1 MDNYNNQNQYGQNTY
16 NQNTYNQ
23 NAFNQNG
30 YNQNSYVQFNQ
41 QPNQPVQPNYNVNEI
56 PTYDM
61 PQYQAPSYQTNDYQM
76 PTYQSTYDGTYNN
89 TYAGASQYLEPK
101 KKKSGWLIA
110 LAIVLALGIVAG
122 IFFAVKALFLSYDIT
137 DYDKV
142 KSAAKEELGVAMYKY
157 SEEEI
162 GTDSEDY
169 GVVAYAEGL
178 GDLSDTESEIMWIQF
193 EDEVTAKE
201 FFAGYTME
209 LEAEYEAEKDNCKS
223 HSWVSSGSKAECS
236 LVFKDEPDT
245 RYSVLIV
252 QKDDTFLYVQ
262 VDGDKDEV
270 KKFFKKFKKALR

>member
-1 MDNYNNQNQYGQNTY
+1 MDNYNYNNNQNQYGQGTY
-16 NQNTYNQ
+16 NS

-30 YNQNSYVQFNQ
+30 YNQNSYGQFNQ
-41 QPNQPVQPNYNVNEI
+41 QPGQPAQPNYNVNEI

-142 KSAAKEELGVAMYKY
+142 KSAAKNELGVAMYKY

-193 EDEVTAKE
+193 EDEVTSKE

>member
-1 MDNYNNQNQYGQNTY
+1 MDNYNYNNNQNQYGQGTY
-16 NQNTYNQ
+16 NP

-30 YNQNSYVQFNQ
+30 YNQNSYGQFNQ
-41 QPNQPVQPNYNVNEI
+41 QPNQPAQPNYNVNDI

-61 PQYQAPSYQTNDYQM
+61 PQYQM
-76 PTYQSTYDGTYNN
+76 PTYQSTYNGTYNN
-89 TYAGASQYLEPK
+89 TYAGSSQFLEPK
-101 KKKSGWLIA
+101 KKKSGWLVV
-110 LAIVLALGIVAG
+110 LAIALALGIVAG
-122 IFFAVKALFLSYDIT
+122 VFFVVKALFLSYDIT

-209 LEAEYEAEKDNCKS
+209 LEAEYEAEKDDCKS

>member
-1 MDNYNNQNQYGQNTY
+1 MDNYNYNNNQNQYGQGTY
-16 NQNTYNQ
+16 NP

-30 YNQNSYVQFNQ
+30 YNQNSYGQFNQ
-41 QPNQPVQPNYNVNEI
+41 QPNQPAQPNYNVNDI

-142 KSAAKEELGVAMYKY
+142 KSAAKNELGVAMYKF

>member
-1 MDNYNNQNQYGQNTY
+1 MDNYNYNNNQNQYGQGTY
-16 NQNTYNQ
+16 NP

-30 YNQNSYVQFNQ
+30 YNQNSYGQFNQ

-76 PTYQSTYDGTYNN
+76 PTYQSTYDGTCNN

-142 KSAAKEELGVAMYKY
+142 KSAAKNELGVAMYKY

-209 LEAEYEAEKDNCKS
+209 LEAEYEAEKDDCKS

>member
-1 MDNYNNQNQYGQNTY
+1 MDNYNYNNNQNQYGQGTY
-16 NQNTYNQ
+16 NP

-30 YNQNSYVQFNQ
+30 YNQNSYGQFNQ
-41 QPNQPVQPNYNVNEI
+41 QPGQPAQPNYNVNEI

-76 PTYQSTYDGTYNN
+76 PTYQSTYNN

-122 IFFAVKALFLSYDIT
+122 IFFTVKALFLSYDIT

-193 EDEVTAKE
+193 EDEVSAKE
-201 FFAGYTME
+201 FFAGFTME
-209 LEAEYEAEKDNCKS
+209 IESEYEAEKESCKS
-223 HSWVSSGSKAECS
+223 NSWVSSGSKVECS

>member
-1 MDNYNNQNQYGQNTY
+1 MDNYNYNNNQNQYGQGTY
-16 NQNTYNQ
+16 NP

-30 YNQNSYVQFNQ
+30 YNQNSYGQFNQ
-41 QPNQPVQPNYNVNEI
+41 QPNQPAQPNYNVNEI

-110 LAIVLALGIVAG
+110 LAIGLALGIVAG
-122 IFFAVKALFLSYDIT
+122 IFFTVKALFLSYDIT

-142 KSAAKEELGVAMYKY
+142 KSAAKNELGVAMYKFN
-157 SEEEI
+157 EEEI

>member
-1 MDNYNNQNQYGQNTY
+1 MDNYNNNQNQYGQGTY
-16 NQNTYNQ
+16 NP

-30 YNQNSYVQFNQ
+30 YNQNSYGQFNQ
-41 QPNQPVQPNYNVNEI
+41 QPNQPAQPNYNVNDI

-110 LAIVLALGIVAG
+110 LAIGLALGIVAG
-122 IFFAVKALFLSYDIT
+122 IFFTVKTLFLSYDIT

-142 KSAAKEELGVAMYKY
+142 KSAAKNELGVAMYKFN
-157 SEEEI
+157 EEEI

>member
-1 MDNYNNQNQYGQNTY
+1 MDNYNYNNNQNQYGQGTY
-16 NQNTYNQ
+16 NPS
-23 NAFNQNG
+23 AFNQNG
-30 YNQNSYVQFNQ
+30 YNQNSYGQFNQ
-41 QPNQPVQPNYNVNEI
+41 QPNQPAQPNYNVNDI

-142 KSAAKEELGVAMYKY
+142 KSAAKNELGVAMYKY

-209 LEAEYEAEKDNCKS
+209 LEAEYEAEKDDCKS

>member
-1 MDNYNNQNQYGQNTY
+1 MDNYNNNQNQYGQ
-16 NQNTYNQ
+16 
-23 NAFNQNG
+23 
-30 YNQNSYVQFNQ
+30 FNQ
-41 QPNQPVQPNYNVNEI
+41 QPGQPVQPNYNVNEI

-61 PQYQAPSYQTNDYQM
+61 PQYQATSYQTNDYQM

-101 KKKSGWLIA
+101 KKKSGWLVA

-142 KSAAKEELGVAMYKY
+142 KSAAKNELGVAMYKF

-193 EDEVTAKE
+193 KDEVTAKE

-209 LEAEYEAEKDNCKS
+209 LEAEYEYEKENCKS
-223 HSWVSSGSKAECS
+223 HSWVSSGSKVECS

>member
-1 MDNYNNQNQYGQNTY
+1 MDNYNYNNNQNQYGQGTY

-23 NAFNQNG
+23 NG
-30 YNQNSYVQFNQ
+30 YNQNAYGQFNQ
-41 QPNQPVQPNYNVNEI
+41 QPSQPVQPNYNVNEI

-61 PQYQAPSYQTNDYQM
+61 PQYQM

-89 TYAGASQYLEPK
+89 TYAGSSQFLEPK
-101 KKKSGWLIA
+101 KKKSGWLVV
-110 LAIVLALGIVAG
+110 LAIALALGIVAG
-122 IFFAVKALFLSYDIT
+122 VFFAVKALFLSYDIT

-162 GTDSEDY
+162 GTDGEDY
-169 GVVAYAEGL
+169 GIVAYAEGL

-201 FFAGYTME
+201 FFAGFTME
-209 LEAEYEAEKDNCKS
+209 IESEYEVEKESCKS
-223 HSWVSSGSKAECS
+223 NSWVSSGSKVECS

>member
-16 NQNTYNQ
+16 NQNGYNQ
-23 NAFNQNG
+23 NAYG
-30 YNQNSYVQFNQ
+30 QFNQ
-41 QPNQPVQPNYNVNEI
+41 QPGQPAQQNYNVNEI

-61 PQYQAPSYQTNDYQM
+61 PQYQM

-101 KKKSGWLIA
+101 KIKSGWLIA

-122 IFFAVKALFLSYDIT
+122 IFFTVKALFLSYDIT
-137 DYDKV
+137 DYNKV

-209 LEAEYEAEKDNCKS
+209 LEAEYEAEKDDCKS

>member
-1 MDNYNNQNQYGQNTY
+1 MDNYNYNNNQNQYGQGTY
-16 NQNTYNQ
+16 NP
-23 NAFNQNG
+23 NAYNQNG
-30 YNQNSYVQFNQ
+30 YNQNSYGQFNQ
-41 QPNQPVQPNYNVNEI
+41 QPGQPAQPNYNVNEI

-76 PTYQSTYDGTYNN
+76 PTYQSTYNN

-122 IFFAVKALFLSYDIT
+122 IFFTVKALFLSYDIT
-137 DYDKV
+137 DYNKV

-169 GVVAYAEGL
+169 GIVAYAEGL

-201 FFAGYTME
+201 FFAGFTME
-209 LEAEYEAEKDNCKS
+209 IESEYEAEKESCKS
-223 HSWVSSGSKAECS
+223 NSWVSSGSKVECS

>member
-1 MDNYNNQNQYGQNTY
+1 MDNYNYNNNQNQYGQGTY
-16 NQNTYNQ
+16 NP

-30 YNQNSYVQFNQ
+30 YNQNSYGQFNQ
-41 QPNQPVQPNYNVNEI
+41 QPNQPAQPNYNVNDI

-142 KSAAKEELGVAMYKY
+142 KSAAKNELGVAMYKY

-209 LEAEYEAEKDNCKS
+209 LEAEYEAEKDDCKS

>member
-1 MDNYNNQNQYGQNTY
+1 MDNYNYNNNQNQYGQGTY
-16 NQNTYNQ
+16 NS

-30 YNQNSYVQFNQ
+30 YNQNSYGQFNQ
-41 QPNQPVQPNYNVNEI
+41 QPGQPAQPNYNVNEI

-142 KSAAKEELGVAMYKY
+142 KSAAKNELGVAMYKY

>member
-1 MDNYNNQNQYGQNTY
+1 MDNYNNNQNQYGQGTY
-16 NQNTYNQ
+16 NP

-30 YNQNSYVQFNQ
+30 YNQNSYGQFNQ

-76 PTYQSTYDGTYNN
+76 PTYQSAYNN
-89 TYAGASQYLEPK
+89 TYAGASQYLESK

-122 IFFAVKALFLSYDIT
+122 IFFTVKALFLSYDIT

-169 GVVAYAEGL
+169 GIVAYAEGL

-201 FFAGYTME
+201 FFAGFTME
-209 LEAEYEAEKDNCKS
+209 IESEYEAEKESCKS
-223 HSWVSSGSKAECS
+223 NSWVSSGSKVECS

>member
-1 MDNYNNQNQYGQNTY
+1 MDNYNYNNNQNQYGQGTY
-16 NQNTYNQ
+16 NP

-30 YNQNSYVQFNQ
+30 YNQNSYGQFNQ
-41 QPNQPVQPNYNVNEI
+41 QPNQPAQPNYNVNDI

-76 PTYQSTYDGTYNN
+76 STYQSTYDGTYNN

-142 KSAAKEELGVAMYKY
+142 KSAAKNELGVAMYKY

-209 LEAEYEAEKDNCKS
+209 LEAEYEAEKDDCKS

>member
-1 MDNYNNQNQYGQNTY
+1 MDNYNYNNNQNQYGQGTY
-16 NQNTYNQ
+16 NP

-30 YNQNSYVQFNQ
+30 YNQNSYGQFNQ
-41 QPNQPVQPNYNVNEI
+41 QPGQPAQPNYNVNEI

-110 LAIVLALGIVAG
+110 LAIGLALGIVAG
-122 IFFAVKALFLSYDIT
+122 IFFTVKALFLSYDIT

-142 KSAAKEELGVAMYKY
+142 KSAAKNELGVAMYKF

>member
-1 MDNYNNQNQYGQNTY
+1 MDNYNNNQNQYGQGTY
-16 NQNTYNQ
+16 NP

-30 YNQNSYVQFNQ
+30 YNQNAYGQFNQ
-41 QPNQPVQPNYNVNEI
+41 QPGQPAQPNYNVNEI

-201 FFAGYTME
+201 FFAGFTME
-209 LEAEYEAEKDNCKS
+209 IESEYEAEKESCKS
-223 HSWVSSGSKAECS
+223 NSWVSSGSKVECS

>member
-1 MDNYNNQNQYGQNTY
+1 MDNYNYNNNQNQYGQGTY
-16 NQNTYNQ
+16 NP

-30 YNQNSYVQFNQ
+30 YNQNSYGQFNQ
-41 QPNQPVQPNYNVNEI
+41 QPNQPAQPNYNVNEI

-142 KSAAKEELGVAMYKY
+142 KSAAKNELGVAMYKF